1 MEGDEN
7 VSRKNKGS
15 DNAYLRTRARN
26 SIRVKYS
33 DLVPKQE
40 KVSDAKLALFARFKL
55 LKESRAV

>member
-1 MEGDEN
+1 M
-7 VSRKNKGS
+7 SRKSKSS

-26 SIRVKYS
+26 STRVSYS

-40 KVSDAKLALFARFKL
+40 KVSAKKLALFAKFKL

>member
-1 MEGDEN
+1 M
-7 VSRKNKGS
+7 SRKNKGS

-40 KVSDAKLALFARFKL
+40 KVSAQKLALFAKFQEMRL
-55 LKESRAV
+55 GRAT